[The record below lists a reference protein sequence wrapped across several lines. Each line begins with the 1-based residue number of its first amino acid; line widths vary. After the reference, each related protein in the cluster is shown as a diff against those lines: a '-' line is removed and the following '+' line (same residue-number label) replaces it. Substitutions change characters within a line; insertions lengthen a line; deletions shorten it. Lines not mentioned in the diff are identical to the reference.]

1 MAGLPSFAPNRPDR
15 FPSLSFP
22 KISCSA
28 LRKFYLKMAISP
40 SRRSKTFLATP
51 CWWSLSTRN
60 AARLPGVT
68 HPPEARVISPIQSHE
83 RSSHLPELS
92 EVPQQPTQPPKPIDL
107 DWVYVKDSLKWE
119 TPLELRP
126 ASSTRPC
133 HKLARAIHTTKKTR
147 TGCRQAAQKVES
159 LPGSKESKYSAIS
172 SRALSFYL
180 LLMRRSCRAAR
191 AFAGS
196 ILPIRM

>member
-1 MAGLPSFAPNRPDR
+1 MQRIAEVLSQNGNLSLTTVQYLSRKGLAGGLCR
-15 FPSLSFP
+15 LEM
-22 KISCSA
+22 
-28 LRKFYLKMAISP
+28 L
-40 SRRSKTFLATP
+40 LAF
-51 CWWSLSTRN
+51 
-60 AARLPGVT
+60 PGVA
-68 HPPEARVISPIQSHE
+68 HPPEVRVISPIQSHE

-92 EVPQQPTQPPKPIDL
+92 EVPQQPTQPPKPVDL
-107 DWVYVKDSLKWE
+107 NWVYVKDSLKWE

-147 TGCRQAAQKVES
+147 SGCRQAARKVES
-159 LPGSKESKYSAIS
+159 LPSSKESKYSAIS

-180 LLMRRSCRAAR
+180 LLMGRSCRASR

-196 ILPIRM
+196 ILSIRM